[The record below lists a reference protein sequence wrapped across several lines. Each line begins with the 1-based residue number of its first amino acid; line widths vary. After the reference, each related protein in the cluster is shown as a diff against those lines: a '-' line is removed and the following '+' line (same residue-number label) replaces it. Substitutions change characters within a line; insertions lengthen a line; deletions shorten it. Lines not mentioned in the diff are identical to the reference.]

1 MMKPFIILLILPLF
15 FISCESWLGEQ
26 SLPKGRGES
35 GEIIM
40 VIDSARWAG
49 DIGKEIRLT
58 FRETVDGL
66 PREEPLF
73 DLRQVVPRDFKGILK
88 HAKNLVL
95 IIPLNDNNPEGRK
108 MKNLF
113 TQRSLDSLQESQ
125 DIFLINRK
133 NLFATGQQVLFL
145 ILHNDQSFKEKII
158 REKEQIRY
166 FFNAIEERRA
176 FERMYKIREE
186 KTISSTINTD
196 FGFNLRIP
204 YGFRI
209 AESSEDFVWLR
220 QAGQKIDKSIFIAF
234 KDYSDTKSFEDDKIV
249 EWRNEICYKHIY
261 GNPENPESYVLTEPL
276 ALPTISEVNFNGKY
290 GKKLVGRW
298 KTKNISMG
306 GPFIS
311 YTFVDEETNRMYYI
325 ECFLYSPGVD
335 QRELMRDMNVILKTF
350 RSKPD

>member
-1 MMKPFIILLILPLF
+1 
-15 FISCESWLGEQ
+15 
-26 SLPKGRGES
+26 
-35 GEIIM
+35 
-40 VIDSARWAG
+40 
-49 DIGKEIRLT
+49 
-58 FRETVDGL
+58 
-66 PREEPLF
+66 
-73 DLRQVVPRDFKGILK
+73 
-88 HAKNLVL
+88 
-95 IIPLNDNNPEGRK
+95 

-325 ECFLYSPGVD
+325 EGFLYSPGVG

>member
-1 MMKPFIILLILPLF
+1 MMKNFIIRLIIPLF

-26 SLPKGRGES
+26 SMPISRGES

-40 VIDSARWAG
+40 AIDSSRWAG

-66 PREEPLF
+66 PRDEPLF
-73 DLRQVVPRDFKGILK
+73 DLRQVVPTDFKGILK
-88 HAKNLVL
+88 NAKNLVL
-95 IIPLNDNNPEGRK
+95 IIPLNDNNHEGMK

-113 TQRSLDSLQESQ
+113 TKRSLDSLQENQ

-145 ILHNDQSFKEKII
+145 IHRNDQSFKEKII
-158 REKEQIRY
+158 QEREHIRY
-166 FFNAIEERRA
+166 FFNAVEEKRA
-176 FERMYKIREE
+176 IERMFKIREE
-186 KTISSTINTD
+186 KMISSNIATE

-209 AESSEDFVWLR
+209 AESSENFVWLR
-220 QAGQKIDKSIFIAF
+220 QADREIDKNIFIAF
-234 KDYSDTKSFEDDKIV
+234 KNYSDVESFNDDKIV
-249 EWRNEICYKHIY
+249 EWRNEICYEHIY
-261 GNPENPESYVLTEPL
+261 GNPDNPESYVLTEPL
-276 ALPTISEVNFNGKY
+276 ALPTISEVNFNGTY

-311 YTFVDEETNRMYYI
+311 YTFVDEETNRMYYVEGFI
-325 ECFLYSPGVD
+325 YSPGVD
-335 QRELMRDMNVILKTF
+335 QRELMREMNVILKTF
-350 RSKPD
+350 QSNPD